1 MNKRFDGQNSKPI
14 DFKAI
19 ARVALAQAES
29 LLRQWLPSGVLN
41 GAEYKATNPTRSDHK
56 VGSFSVNVVKGVW
69 SDFATGD
76 SGNDFISLY
85 AYLNNVNNGKA
96 AVEVARAVGYPMDAV
111 AVNSASSAPA
121 QAVSGGQEV
130 PNDLKSRGNWV
141 AVTPVPDFA
150 LNTPPK
156 SHFKR
161 GEPTH
166 RWPYR
171 NEAGEL
177 LGYVCRFTTSDGGKE
192 VLPLVFAR
200 DERDGSMKWTWVQWT
215 EPRPLYLAGLNLDV
229 PRSPDTARTLVVVE
243 GEKCADV
250 ACRWLLEHGFN
261 DYDVVTWSGGCKAV
275 KKADW
280 SQATGYARAV
290 LWPDRDLKCDKA
302 GVLLD
307 VHLQPGFKAM
317 LDVAASLKSV
327 GLSDIQLVTTNGLGD
342 SETDGFD
349 VADAVERGMNIH
361 PIFLEHLLSYEDA
374 LNIEH
379 LAEKTDSTPRAARA
393 GGGVRGDECR
403 ELRRHGL
410 LLNGKGDPRAV
421 RENVF
426 YCLSKL
432 SEWRGV
438 IAFDEFSNR
447 VVKTKE
453 TPFGTK
459 AGEWNN
465 SDDLQLGLWLAEQMD
480 LVVPS
485 GQVLVEGVALTANK
499 NRVHPPRDYLTGV
512 AWDGQP
518 RLDVWLMGAFGAR
531 ELTRTDGE
539 YLRLVGRKFMIAAVA
554 RIFEPGCHVDNMI
567 VLEGDQG
574 RGKSTAIRILFGDW
588 FADTQLDLNS
598 KDAMAQLDGVW
609 GYEIGEM
616 DSFSRAEATKVKGF
630 ITSRVDRYRAAF
642 ERRTE
647 AHARSTVF
655 IGTTNQDEYL
665 KDPTGARRFW
675 PVRVNDWVDFDWLR
689 SERDQLWA
697 EAVAHYKNGEHW
709 HVTSDEQREI
719 FAPEQA
725 AREVHDG
732 WLELVAKWLNGDTGE
747 DVSYRA
753 TKGFTTGDVLKG
765 AIGYPPDKLSATKQ
779 ESGRIGAIMKTL
791 GFVKKRAPV
800 ADENGYRG
808 YVFVKQA

>member
-29 LLRQWLPSGVLN
+29 LLGDWLSG
-41 GAEYKATNPTRSDHK
+41 GKKDGHEYKSTNPTRSDK
-56 VGSFSVNVVKGVW
+56 GVGSFSVNLNKGVW

-76 SGNDFISLY
+76 SGADLISLY
-85 AYLNNVNNGKA
+85 AYLFNVSQGKA
-96 AVEVARAVGYPMDAV
+96 AREVAKAVGIHLD
-111 AVNSASSAPA
+111 SAPAAPA
-121 QAVSGGQEV
+121 QAVSGVQEV
-130 PNDLKSRGNWV
+130 AADKSRGNFE

-150 LNTPPK
+150 VNTAPR

-166 RWPYR
+166 RWAYR
-171 NEAGEL
+171 DKSGAL

-200 DERDGSMKWTWVQWT
+200 DKRDGSMKWTWVQWS
-215 EPRPLYLAGLNLDV
+215 EPRPLYLADMDFDG
-229 PRSPDTARTLVVVE
+229 RIARAAGRILLVVE
-243 GEKCADV
+243 GEKCAYE
-250 ACRWLLEHGFN
+250 AAKWLLDNGFS
-261 DYDVVTWSGGCKAV
+261 DYTVVTWSGGCKAV
-275 KKADW
+275 HKADW
-280 SQATGYARAV
+280 AQVKGFHKAV
-290 LWPDRDLKCDKA
+290 LWPDRDLKLNKA
-302 GVLLD
+302 GQDLLPFEE
-307 VHLQPGFKAM
+307 QPGYKAM
-317 LDVAASLKSV
+317 MEVAKILRAQGVEDIQFVLTEYFTSTKDGYDLV
-327 GLSDIQLVTTNGLGD
+327 DWLSDGQSLGSILVETEEYEQQLHQYFPNKE
-342 SETDGFD
+342 SPKNE
-349 VADAVERGMNIH
+349 
-361 PIFLEHLLSYEDA
+361 P
-374 LNIEH
+374 
-379 LAEKTDSTPRAARA
+379 STPPAARA
-393 GGGVRGDECR
+393 GDMGSGVDDECR

-447 VVKTKE
+447 VVKTKA

-499 NRVHPPRDYLTGV
+499 NRIHPPRDYLNGV
-512 AWDGQP
+512 TWDGQP

-697 EAVAHYKNGEHW
+697 EAVAHYKKGEHW
-709 HVTSDEQREI
+709 HVTADEQREI

-732 WLELVAKWLNGDTGE
+732 WLELVAKWLSGDSGD

-753 TKGFTTGDVLKG
+753 TKGITTGDVLKG
-765 AIGYPPDKLSATKQ
+765 ALNYPPDKLSATKQ

-808 YVFVKQA
+808 YVFVKRV

>member
-1 MNKRFDGQNSKPI
+1 MNQYPKNKPI
-14 DFKAI
+14 DFKGI
-19 ARVALAQAES
+19 ARVALVQAEA
-29 LLRQWLPSGVLN
+29 LLRQWLPEGTLN
-41 GAEYKATNPTRSDHK
+41 GGEYKSTNPTRSDK
-56 VGSFSVNVVKGVW
+56 SPNSFSINIRSGVW

-76 SGNDFISLY
+76 SGNDLIGLY
-85 AYLNNVNNGKA
+85 AYLNQFNQGKA
-96 AVEVARAVGYPMDAV
+96 AVEVARMVGYPIDNITKKTAPLM
-111 AVNSASSAPA
+111 PA
-121 QAVSGGQEV
+121 QVSEV
-130 PNDLKSRGNWV
+130 QASKARSGWV

-150 LNTPPK
+150 LNTATK

-166 RWPYR
+166 RWAYR
-171 NEAGEL
+171 NEKGEL

-200 DERDGSMKWTWVQWT
+200 NEQDGSMKWTWVQWP
-215 EPRPLYLAGLNLDV
+215 EPRPLYLAGLNLSE
-229 PRSPDTARTLVVVE
+229 PITMSKARTLIVVE
-243 GEKCADV
+243 GEKCAD
-250 ACRWLLEHGFN
+250 ALAAWLINNNYLN
-261 DYDVVTWSGGCKAV
+261 YDVVTWSGGCKAV

-280 SQATGYARAV
+280 V
-290 LWPDRDLKCDKA
+290 LVKDYERIILWADRDLKHDKNEHF
-302 GVLLD
+302 LPRFK
-307 VHLQPGFKAM
+307 QPGVSAM
-317 LDVAASLKSV
+317 LVVAEVLRRLEGASVKDLRLLVTGDEATDGYDVVDAIEAGLDVAKVLGEAVEIDSWLSIYAPKTLASDSNLTPLTKKTSTS
-327 GLSDIQLVTTNGLGD
+327 GMGLGASD
-342 SETDGFD
+342 FD
-349 VADAVERGMNIH
+349 QEYQMLRNSLI
-361 PIFLEHLLSYEDA
+361 LSA
-374 LNIEH
+374 
-379 LAEKTDSTPRAARA
+379 
-393 GGGVRGDECR
+393 
-403 ELRRHGL
+403 
-410 LLNGKGDPRAV
+410 KGCPRAV

-447 VVKTKE
+447 VVKTKK
-453 TPFGTK
+453 TPFGTT

-465 SDDLQLGLWLAEQMD
+465 SDDLQLGLWLAENMD
-480 LVVPS
+480 LIVPS

-499 NRVHPPRDYLTGV
+499 NRIHPPRDYLNSL
-512 AWDGQP
+512 AWDGSP
-518 RLDVWLMGAFGAR
+518 RLDVWLTGAFGAR
-531 ELTRTDGE
+531 ELTRVDGE

-697 EAVAHYKNGEHW
+697 EAMALYKKGERW
-709 HVTSDEQREI
+709 HVTSDEQRDI
-719 FAPEQA
+719 FTAEQA
-725 AREVHDG
+725 AREVQDG
-732 WLELVAKWLNGDTGE
+732 WLELVAKWLSSDDMTYKIAGGI
-747 DVSYRA
+747 
-753 TKGFTTGDVLKG
+753 TTGDVLKG
-765 AIGYPPDKLSATKQ
+765 ALNYPPDKLSATKQ
-779 ESGRIGAIMKTL
+779 ESGRIGSVMKTL
-791 GFVKKRAPV
+791 GFKKKRAPTV
-800 ADENGYRG
+800 DDNGYRG
-808 YVFVKQA
+808 YIFTK

>member
-1 MNKRFDGQNSKPI
+1 MNKRFENKPI

-19 ARVALAQAES
+19 ARCALAQAES

-41 GAEYKATNPTRSDHK
+41 GAEYKAANPTRSDHK

-76 SGNDFISLY
+76 TGNDLISLY

-96 AVEVARAVGYPMDAV
+96 AVEVARAVGYQMDNVTA
-111 AVNSASSAPA
+111 NSAPSAPA
-121 QAVSGGQEV
+121 QAVSGVQEAV
-130 PNDLKSRGNWV
+130 SEPKSRGNWV
-141 AVTPVPDFA
+141 AVTPVPEFA

-156 SHFKR
+156 NHFKR

-166 RWPYR
+166 RWAYR

-200 DERDGSMKWTWVQWT
+200 DERDGSMKWTWVQWP
-215 EPRPLYLAGLNLDV
+215 EPRPLYLAGMNLAE
-229 PRSPDTARTLVVVE
+229 PLPPHPSRTLVVVE
-243 GEKCADV
+243 GEKCAD
-250 ACRWLLEHGFN
+250 ALASWLFENGI
-261 DYDVVTWSGGCKAV
+261 DEYDVVSWSGGCKAAS
-275 KKADW
+275 KADW
-280 SQATGYARAV
+280 TQAACHSRYI
-290 LWPDRDLKCDKA
+290 LWADRDLKYDKA
-302 GVLLD
+302 GVLLPK
-307 VHLQPGFKAM
+307 HKQPGMAAM
-317 LDVAASLKSV
+317 LSIGRQLKEFNLGKPVRLLCVGDVSTDGYDVVDAISEGMDVLKAFGEAVKMDEWVSV
-327 GLSDIQLVTTNGLGD
+327 HVTT
-342 SETDGFD
+342 E
-349 VADAVERGMNIH
+349 
-361 PIFLEHLLSYEDA
+361 
-374 LNIEH
+374 
-379 LAEKTDSTPRAARA
+379 EKSTPTSPAARA
-393 GGGVRGDECR
+393 GGMGSGVDDECR

-447 VVKTKE
+447 VVKTKD

-499 NRVHPPRDYLTGV
+499 NRIHPPRDYLNGV
-512 AWDGQP
+512 TWDGQP

-709 HVTSDEQREI
+709 HVTSDEQRDI
-719 FAPEQA
+719 FTPEQA

-732 WLELVAKWLNGDTGE
+732 WLELVAKWLSGDSGY

-753 TKGFTTGDVLKG
+753 TKGITTGDVLKG
-765 AIGYPPDKLSATKQ
+765 ALNYPPDKLSATKQ

-808 YVFVKQA
+808 YVFVKQV